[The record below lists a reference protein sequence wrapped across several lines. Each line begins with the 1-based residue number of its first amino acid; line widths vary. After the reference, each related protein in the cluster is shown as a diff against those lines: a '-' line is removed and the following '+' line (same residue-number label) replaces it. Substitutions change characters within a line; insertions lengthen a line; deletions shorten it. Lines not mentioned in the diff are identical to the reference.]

1 MTDLLDAVL
10 AAHGG
15 LARWRQFDTVQ
26 ATIVT
31 GGKLWEIKGQPQDPV
46 PRRMSV
52 ALQHKWASVQPFGAA
67 DQRTDF
73 TPARVAIEKLDGRVV
88 AERSNPRESFT
99 GHELTTQ

>member
-1 MTDLLDAVL
+1 MTGLLDAVL

-15 LARWRQFDTVQ
+15 LARWRQFDTVR

-52 ALQHKWASVQPFGAA
+52 ALQHEWASVQPFGAP
-67 DQRTDF
+67 DERTGF
-73 TPARVAIEKLDGRVV
+73 TPDPSDMSTARSR
-88 AERSNPRESFT
+88 
-99 GHELTTQ
+99 

>member
-1 MTDLLDAVL
+1 MTGLLDAVL

-15 LARWRQFDTVQ
+15 PDRWRRFGTME

-52 ALQHKWASVQPFGAA
+52 ALQHEWASVQPFGAPDRRPTSRRNA
-67 DQRTDF
+67 S
-73 TPARVAIEKLDGRVV
+73 
-88 AERSNPRESFT
+88 RSKGSMA
-99 GHELTTQ
+99 G